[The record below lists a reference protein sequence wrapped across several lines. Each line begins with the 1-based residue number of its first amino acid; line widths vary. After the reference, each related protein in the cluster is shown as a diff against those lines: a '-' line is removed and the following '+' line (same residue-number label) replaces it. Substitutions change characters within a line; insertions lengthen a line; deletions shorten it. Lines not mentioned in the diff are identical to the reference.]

1 MTTGDSMRTTCL
13 LRALV
18 VEDDEL
24 TRQTIVE
31 MLEGMGCQ
39 VAAVR
44 GAQEAVLTFLA
55 GQFDLITLDH
65 RMPGLSGMELHR
77 VLSQEF
83 GAGKRTA
90 GFAARKLCDV
100 VLVTGYGDD
109 PEVVCGR
116 FGEGIVG
123 VVQKPFIEEGLGR
136 IVRGLVE
143 KGCEPP
149 VPLPEEAGSRPS

>member
-1 MTTGDSMRTTCL
+1 MTAGDSTRTTGL

-24 TRQTIVE
+24 VRRTIVE
-31 MLEGMGCQ
+31 ILEGMGCQ

-44 GAQEAVLTFLA
+44 DAQEAVLAFLM
-55 GQFDLITLDH
+55 GGFDLITLDH

-83 GAGKRTA
+83 GAGKRTT
-90 GFAARKLCDV
+90 GFAARKLCDI
-100 VLVTGYGDD
+100 VLVTGYGKD
-109 PEVVCGR
+109 PEVVCGQ

-123 VVQKPFIEEGLGR
+123 VVQKPFIKEGLGR
-136 IVRGLVE
+136 IVRGIVE
-143 KGCEPP
+143 KGCKPGVPP
-149 VPLPEEAGSRPS
+149 PEEAGGRAS

>member
-1 MTTGDSMRTTCL
+1 MTGGDSTHATGF

-24 TRQTIVE
+24 VRQTIVE
-31 MLEGMGCQ
+31 ILQRMGCQ
-39 VAAVR
+39 VSAVR
-44 GAQEAVLTFLA
+44 DAQEAVLTFLA

-65 RMPGLSGMELHR
+65 RMPGLTGMELHR

-83 GAGKRTA
+83 GAGKRTT
-90 GFAARKLCDV
+90 GFAASRLCDV

-109 PEVVCGR
+109 PEVVRGR

-136 IVRGLVE
+136 IVRGIVE
-143 KGCEPP
+143 KGGGPG
-149 VPLPEEAGSRPS
+149 VPLPEETGGRPS